1 MDERSMK
8 SLNLAFRFILE
19 LLALLA
25 LFLWGSA
32 RSDELT
38 VQLVIG
44 LGAPA
49 LVMVVWGL
57 FVAPKAR
64 RRLPDPLRVMVELV
78 IFALAVVAFALTVG
92 AVVAVLFG
100 LAVLISLALMFLWD
114 QRGY

>member
-8 SLNLAFRFILE
+8 SLNLVFRFVLE

-25 LFLWGSA
+25 LFLWGSST
-32 RSDELT
+32 SDDLP
-38 VQLVIG
+38 VQLVVG

-49 LVMVVWGL
+49 LVVVVWGL

-64 RRLPDPLRVMVELV
+64 RRLADPIRLLVELA
-78 IFALAVVAFALTVG
+78 IFALATAAFALTVG
-92 AVVAVLFG
+92 AIVALMFG
-100 LAVLISLALMFLWD
+100 LAALISLALMFVWD